1 MPGLHV
7 NDLKANTGAFARAYM
22 FNIYFDTAPVGA
34 IANRSTSYLVRSTS
48 LPEGSITALEVP
60 WQGQV
65 YKFGSTHEFA
75 EWECTFN
82 VDANADI
89 RKNMIEWQRQI
100 HDPAT
105 NIQGVPADY
114 FGEIRVEHLNT
125 NGDPIMIYLLHQA
138 WPSSVATLDLAHDSK
153 EVAQFSVTFTYN
165 WYTTE

>member
-1 MPGLHV
+1 
-7 NDLKANTGAFARAYM
+7 
-22 FNIYFDTAPVGA
+22 
-34 IANRSTSYLVRSTS
+34 
-48 LPEGSITALEVP
+48 
-60 WQGQV
+60 
-65 YKFGSTHEFA
+65 
-75 EWECTFN
+75 
-82 VDANADI
+82 
-89 RKNMIEWQRQI
+89 MIEWQRQI